1 MSNIKAAIVD
11 DEVRNI
17 HILRNILENYCK
29 DVTVAGEA
37 QNIHDAAEMLKNT
50 QIDVLFLD
58 IEMPPHNGF
67 QLLEM
72 FPVLNF
78 EVIFITAFQEYA
90 LQAIKFAALDY
101 LLKPIKVS
109 EVEDAL
115 EKVKKSKK
123 GRLNELASILKD
135 YVKNN
140 DNAFSKIVIPV
151 NDGYNVI
158 DLKDIIYCEAFD
170 SYTKIQL
177 ISNVSH
183 LISKSLKEYEEML
196 SDKGFYR
203 VHKSFLINIHHIVK
217 IIKGLG
223 TAVVMSDQKNIPISS
238 RKKDEF
244 FAQLKG
250 VINL

>member
-1 MSNIKAAIVD
+1 M
-11 DEVRNI
+11 
-17 HILRNILENYCK
+17 
-29 DVTVAGEA
+29 
-37 QNIHDAAEMLKNT
+37 
-50 QIDVLFLD
+50 
-58 IEMPPHNGF
+58 
-67 QLLEM
+67 
-72 FPVLNF
+72 LNF

-115 EKVKKSKK
+115 EKVKRSKK

-177 ISNVSH
+177 INNVSH

-223 TAVVMSDQKNIPISS
+223 TAVIMSDQKNIPISS
-238 RKKDEF
+238 RKRTSS
-244 FAQLKG
+244 LLSSKG
-250 VINL
+250 